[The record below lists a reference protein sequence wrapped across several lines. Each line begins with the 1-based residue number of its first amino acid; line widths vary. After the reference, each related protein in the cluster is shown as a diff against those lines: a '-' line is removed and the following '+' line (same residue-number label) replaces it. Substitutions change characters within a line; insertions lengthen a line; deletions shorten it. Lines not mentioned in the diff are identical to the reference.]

1 LEEALTSNYRIS
13 TKFQN
18 QAENRKQIEDLE
30 IWLAMQIIAMDS
42 LQHSATKLKQRLKA
56 KKNFTLKFQ
65 TKLEG
70 ESFWGMHY
78 PN

>member
-1 LEEALTSNYRIS
+1 
-13 TKFQN
+13 
-18 QAENRKQIEDLE
+18 
-30 IWLAMQIIAMDS
+30 MQIIAMES

-56 KKNFTLKFQ
+56 KKKFTLKFQ

-70 ESFWGMHY
+70 EIFWGTHY